1 MGCDCESITIT
12 GDVSLLNRWSPEDLC
27 VSQKVDLYDT
37 AYGNY
42 QSHLY
47 QQVRVETYGEDLGQT
62 SWVTTEESSEI
73 PRLLEMKVDSSVL
86 ELGCGSGEY
95 ALHLAEKV
103 GCHLIGLDINAFG
116 VRNANQLALARGLT
130 SSARFEQCDISN
142 NLPFDDN
149 AFDAVFSNDVL
160 CHIPGRDRVLG
171 EMFRILKPGGRM
183 LFSDALV
190 IGGMVSHEEI
200 ATRSSIGFYVYS
212 PPGENE
218 RLIARA
224 GFRQIRVTDT
234 TKSAEQIAK
243 RWHGAREGRTQE
255 LVAIEGI
262 VNFEGLQR
270 FLSCV
275 HILTSEK
282 RLLRYL
288 YFANKGP

>member
-1 MGCDCESITIT
+1 M
-12 GDVSLLNRWSPEDLC
+12 
-27 VSQKVDLYDT
+27 SQKVDLYDT

-42 QSHLY
+42 ESDTY
-47 QQVRVETYGEDLGQT
+47 RQVRIETYGEDLGQT
-62 SWVTTEESSEI
+62 SWVTTEESNEI
-73 PRLLEMKVDSSVL
+73 PQLLDLRLNSSVL
-86 ELGCGSGEY
+86 ELGCGSGGY

-103 GCHLIGLDINAFG
+103 GCRLIGLDINAPG
-116 VRNANQLALARGLT
+116 VRNANQLALARGLA
-130 SSARFEQCDISN
+130 SQARFEQCDVSK

-149 AFDAVFSNDVL
+149 TFDAVFSNDVL
-160 CHIPGRDRVLG
+160 CHIPGRTEVLG

-190 IGGMVSHEEI
+190 IGGMLSHEEI

-218 RLIARA
+218 RLIERA
-224 GFRQIRVTDT
+224 GFCQIRVTDT
-234 TKSAEQIAK
+234 TESAARIAK
-243 RWHGAREGRTQE
+243 RWHQAREKRKQE
-255 LVAIEGI
+255 LVATEGN

-275 HILTSEK
+275 HRLTSEK

-288 YFANKGP
+288 YFASKGP

>member
-1 MGCDCESITIT
+1 M
-12 GDVSLLNRWSPEDLC
+12 
-27 VSQKVDLYDT
+27 SQKVDLYDT

-42 QSHLY
+42 ESHTY
-47 QQVRVETYGEDLGQT
+47 RQVRIETYGEDLGQT
-62 SWVTTEESSEI
+62 SWVTTEESKEI
-73 PRLLEMKVDSSVL
+73 PRVLDLRLNSSVL
-86 ELGCGSGEY
+86 ELGCGSGGY

-103 GCHLIGLDINAFG
+103 GCRLVGLDINAPG
-116 VRNANQLALARGLT
+116 IRNANQLALARGLA
-130 SSARFEQCDISN
+130 SQARFEQCDVSD

-160 CHIPGRDRVLG
+160 CHIPGRPKVLG

-190 IGGMVSHEEI
+190 VGGMLSHEEI

-218 RLIARA
+218 RLIERT
-224 GFRQIRVTDT
+224 GFRQIRASDT
-234 TKSAEQIAK
+234 TESAARIAK
-243 RWHGAREGRTQE
+243 QWHQAREGRKQE
-255 LVAIEGI
+255 LVATEGNI
-262 VNFEGLQR
+262 NFEGLQR

-288 YFANKGP
+288 YFASKGP